1 MWRNDHRS
9 SFMSL
14 NSAPDASVFL
24 NWVLAQK
31 NSFPNQIE
39 ASFRVKK
46 KEIIIGKDIDDDEEL

>member
-1 MWRNDHRS
+1 
-9 SFMSL
+9 MSL

-46 KEIIIGKDIDDDEEL
+46 KEIIIGKDIDGDEEL